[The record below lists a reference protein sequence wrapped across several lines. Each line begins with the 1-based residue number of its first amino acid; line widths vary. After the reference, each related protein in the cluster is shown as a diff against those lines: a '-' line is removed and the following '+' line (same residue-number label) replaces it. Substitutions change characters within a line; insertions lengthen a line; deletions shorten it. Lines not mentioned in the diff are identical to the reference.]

1 MRPLTPAEWE
11 KPNSQTGEA
20 RLDIL
25 KKLIQQKADIVTV
38 DGDTVKLATDERNYG
53 SIKDFEANPGNKAF
67 TLYKANGDT
76 ISSSKIAKS
85 PVFGGGKGAGG
96 GTENTA
102 YAESQQ
108 CFYLAAMLKHKNKPI
123 EFFTPEVL
131 ESIEGKVDTG
141 KTTLQDTLDKLDPAW
156 GVSAYLSAQ
165 ALIKQGYVT
174 SKMKFHRDSPEMRYI
189 YLAKKT
195 AFKNSGLSPLSDDK
209 WNPGDIWAI
218 DPSVNLK
225 RDLDVTS
232 IAALNNS
239 IFTLFEKR
247 LLIPISLK
255 IVKKKAKIVVQT
267 PKRSDTPTYKF
278 NKAMLQSAQRG
289 NFWSNKSGQIIYSD
303 GRMDIKAN
311 AAMASSKVEILGKTA
326 RAGGAG
332 WGVLVQMA
340 KRYMREAIPLHPFI
354 KSQAIKMEKGDK
366 AAIANFKMMAAKV
379 DRKNA
384 VNFEAEL
391 AKKDKIWI
399 ASKYAATMLCFYI
412 VSNRGRKA
420 DEFINAVVNYAASTS
435 EDACIHIVVKE

>member
-1 MRPLTPAEWE
+1 MRPLTPAEWD

-20 RLDIL
+20 RTSIL

-38 DGDTVKLATDERNYG
+38 DGDSIKLAQDERNYG
-53 SIKDFEANPGNKAF
+53 SIKDFEDNPGKAF
-67 TLYKANGDT
+67 TLYKQNGDS

-123 EFFTPEVL
+123 EFFTPDVL
-131 ESIEGKVDTG
+131 ESIESKVDTG
-141 KTTLQDTLDKLDPAW
+141 KTTLQDTLDKLDPSW

-218 DPSVNLK
+218 DPKVNLK

-255 IVKKKAKIVVQT
+255 IVKKKAKIVIQT
-267 PKRSDTPTYKF
+267 PKRADTPTYRFSKV
-278 NKAMLQSAQRG
+278 MLQSGRG
-289 NFWSNKSGQIIYSD
+289 NFWSSKSGTILYSD

-332 WGVLVQMA
+332 WGILVQMA
-340 KRYMREAIPLHPFI
+340 KRYMGEAIPLHPFI
-354 KSQAIKMEKGDK
+354 KSQAIKMSKGDK
-366 AAIANFKMMAAKV
+366 AAIANFKMMATKV
-379 DRKNA
+379 DRA
-384 VNFEAEL
+384 VGKNFEAEL
-391 AKKDKIWI
+391 AMKDKIWI

-420 DEFINAVVNYAASTS
+420 DDFINAVVNYAASTS

>member
-1 MRPLTPAEWE
+1 MRPLTPAEWD

-20 RLDIL
+20 RTSIL

-38 DGDTVKLATDERNYG
+38 AGDSIKLAQDERNYG
-53 SIKDFEANPGNKAF
+53 SIKDFEDNPGKAF
-67 TLYKANGDT
+67 TLYKQNGDS

-85 PVFGGGKGAGG
+85 PVFGGGKGASA
-96 GTENTA
+96 GTVQTA
-102 YAESQQ
+102 FAESQQ

-123 EFFTPEVL
+123 EFFTPDVL
-131 ESIEGKVDTG
+131 DSVSSKVSTG
-141 KTTLQDTLDKLDPAW
+141 KTTLDEVLKELDPAW
-156 GVSAYLSAQ
+156 GVSAYLCAQ
-165 ALIKQGYVT
+165 QLIKQGYVN
-174 SKMKFHRDSPEMRYI
+174 SKMTFHRDSPEMRYI

-255 IVKKKAKIVVQT
+255 LVKKKAKIVTQT
-267 PKRSDTPTYKF
+267 PKRADTPIYKF
-278 NKAMLQSAQRG
+278 NKALLQSGRG
-289 NFWSNKSGQIIYSD
+289 SFWSSKSGTIIYND
-303 GRMDIKAN
+303 GKMDIKAN
-311 AAMASSKVEILGKTA
+311 NAMGSSKVEILGKTA

-332 WGVLVQMA
+332 WGILVQMA
-340 KRYMREAIPLHPFI
+340 KRYMGETIPLHPFI
-354 KSQAIKMEKGDK
+354 KSQAIKMTKGDK
-366 AAIANFKMMAAKV
+366 AAIANFKMMAMKV
-379 DRKNA
+379 DRTVGK
-384 VNFEAEL
+384 NFEAEI

-399 ASKYAATMLCFYI
+399 ASKYAAAMLTFYI

-420 DEFINAVVNYAASTS
+420 NDFMNAVVNYAASTS

>member
-1 MRPLTPAEWE
+1 MRPLTPAEWD

-20 RLDIL
+20 RTSIL

-38 DGDTVKLATDERNYG
+38 DGDSIKLAQDERNYG
-53 SIKDFEANPGNKAF
+53 SIKDFEDNPGKAF
-67 TLYKANGDT
+67 TLYKQNGDS

-123 EFFTPEVL
+123 EFFTPDVL
-131 ESIEGKVDTG
+131 ESIESKVDTG
-141 KTTLQDTLDKLDPAW
+141 KTTLQDTLDKLDPSW

-218 DPSVNLK
+218 DPKVNLK

-255 IVKKKAKIVVQT
+255 IVKKKAKIVIQT
-267 PKRSDTPTYKF
+267 PKRADTPTYRFSKV
-278 NKAMLQSAQRG
+278 MLQSGRG
-289 NFWSNKSGQIIYSD
+289 NFWSSKSGTILYSD

-332 WGVLVQMA
+332 WGILVQMA
-340 KRYMREAIPLHPFI
+340 KRYMGEAVPLHPFI
-354 KSQAIKMEKGDK
+354 KSQAIKMSKGDK
-366 AAIANFKMMAAKV
+366 AAIANFKMMATKV
-379 DRKNA
+379 DRA
-384 VNFEAEL
+384 VGKNFEAEL
-391 AKKDKIWI
+391 AMKDKIWI

-420 DEFINAVVNYAASTS
+420 DDFINAVVNYAASTS